1 MKVRA
6 TAKCYIGNTIREEG
20 EVFEYNGIPDTILHA
35 VEEES
40 PKAKRKQRD
49 NASDEE

>member
-1 MKVRA
+1 MLVKA
-6 TAKCYIGNTIREEG
+6 TARSFINNTIREEG
-20 EVFEYNGIPDTILHA
+20 EVFEYDGIPDTILHA